1 MAKAK
6 KKPKAQKKPMT
17 KSKNPWANKGRGN
30 NTSHTGPSGGTP
42 KSNRPERRQGF

>member
-17 KSKNPWANKGRGN
+17 KSKNPWANKGRGD
-30 NTSHTGPSGGTP
+30 NTSHSGPGGGTP

>member
-6 KKPKAQKKPMT
+6 KKAKKKPVA
-17 KSKNPWANKGRGN
+17 KSKNPWADKGRGKN
-30 NTSHTGPSGGTP
+30 PSHRGPGGGTP